1 MIIRKIYD
9 IAEAFGSRL
18 FQAVSVP
25 LDRKRQRGERGIMLR
40 SRHKL
45 IGVAVAVAFIAM
57 GCSSSKK
64 ASSGPTTTSNG
75 STTSGAPT
83 TAPSGAESGKTP
95 VNIKA
100 SQAVKND
107 PLTGTPGSGLTRGVT
122 ATSVKVGCFGQ
133 ISQFAGLEDGIKAR
147 LTRANAAGGVAGRT
161 INFTGCQDDGSSTQQ
176 NLQLARQL
184 VEQNQVFATMGVSA
198 NMLSGTTDYL
208 NQNQVPFFGWGF
220 LPGFCGTRWGFG
232 YNGCLISDDTS
243 LAHGVLQANLADAM
257 VKASGLQP
265 SAVRAGFSAGDD
277 DSGKIG
283 NIGYNKIY
291 KQRGLNIVYS
301 EANVPA
307 PGPPADFSPFVNAIL
322 AANPNI
328 LLVSTAFPSVAGMH
342 AALAAAGYKGFA
354 VNFTDYVPGLLDA
367 SPQLAS
373 SLEGAYISSQIV
385 PQEQNTEWTQQ
396 ESKDLMAVNAKAG
409 GLITLGA
416 AIGYAEAE
424 MFVEQLQAIGQN
436 LNTKTFDD
444 TINGGSFTFAPPQ
457 SGGPGVLQYP
467 SGHQIPADCAAIMK
481 VVNKKYVVQL
491 PFQCYDSPIVR
502 GTGAT
507 P

>member
-1 MIIRKIYD
+1 
-9 IAEAFGSRL
+9 L
-18 FQAVSVP
+18 
-25 LDRKRQRGERGIMLR
+25 
-40 SRHKL
+40 
-45 IGVAVAVAFIAM
+45 AFIAM

-64 ASSGPTTTSNG
+64 
-75 STTSGAPT
+75 STAAPPT
-83 TAPSGAESGKTP
+83 TAGGAATTTATTATSTTTGSSGSGGTP

-107 PLTGTPGSGLTRGVT
+107 PLTGPKGTGLTRGVT

-133 ISQFAGLEDGIKAR
+133 VSQFTGLEDGIKAR
-147 LTRANAAGGVAGRT
+147 FARANAAGGVAGRM
-161 INFTGCQDDGSSTQQ
+161 INVGSCLDDASSTQQ

-184 VEQNQVFATMGVSA
+184 VEQNQVFATLGVSA

-208 NQNQVPFFGWGF
+208 STNQVPFFGWGF

-232 YNGCLISDDTS
+232 YNGCLISDDPS

-265 SAVRAGFSAGDD
+265 SQVKAGFSAGDD

-283 NIGYNKIY
+283 NMGYNEIY
-291 KQRGLNIVYS
+291 KQRGLSIVYS
-301 EANVPA
+301 QANVPV

-328 LLVSTAFPSVAGMH
+328 LLISTAFPSVAGMH
-342 AALAAAGYKGFA
+342 AALTAAGYKGFA
-354 VNFTDYVPGLLDA
+354 VNFVDYVPGLLGA
-367 SPQLAS
+367 SPQLADA
-373 SLEGAYISSQIV
+373 LEGAYISTQIV
-385 PQEQNTEWTQQ
+385 PQEENTAWTQQ
-396 ESKDLMAVNAKAG
+396 ESKDLLAVDPAG
-409 GLITLGA
+409 KGLITLGA

-424 MFVEQLQAIGQN
+424 MFVEQLQAIGPN

-444 TINGGSFTFAPPQ
+444 TVNGGTFTFAPPLA
-457 SGGPGVLQYP
+457 GGPGILQFP

-481 VVNKKYVVQL
+481 VVNKQYTVNL
-491 PFQCYDSPIVR
+491 PFTCYDSPIVR
-502 GTGAT
+502 GSGSGS
-507 P
+507 

>member
-1 MIIRKIYD
+1 MGGKGTMI
-9 IAEAFGSRL
+9 
-18 FQAVSVP
+18 
-25 LDRKRQRGERGIMLR
+25 R

-45 IGVAVAVAFIAM
+45 IGVTVAVAFIAM

-64 ASSGPTTTSNG
+64 ASST
-75 STTSGAPT
+75 STTASGGAAT
-83 TAPSGAESGKTP
+83 TATSGSATSATTAGGATGGGKTP

-100 SQAVKND
+100 SQLVKDD
-107 PLTGTPGSGLTRGVT
+107 PLTGTKGSGLTRGVT

-133 ISQFAGLEDGIKAR
+133 LSQFTGLEDGIKAR
-147 LTRANAAGGVAGRT
+147 FARANAAGGVAGRT
-161 INFTGCQDDGSSTQQ
+161 INLVPCQDDGSSTQQ
-176 NLQLARQL
+176 NLQLARQQ
-184 VEQNQVFATMGVSA
+184 VEQTQVFATMGVSA
-198 NMLSGTTDYL
+198 VMSGGTTDYL
-208 NQNQVPFFGWGF
+208 SSQQVPYFGWGF

-232 YNGCLISDDTS
+232 YNGCLISDDTA

-265 SAVRAGFSAGDD
+265 SQVRAGFSAGDD
-277 DSGKIG
+277 DSGRIG
-283 NIGYNKIY
+283 NVGYNKIY

-301 EANVPA
+301 QNNVPA

-328 LLVSTAFPSVAGMH
+328 LLISTAFPSVAGMH
-342 AALAAAGYKGFA
+342 AALTAAGFKGFA

-373 SLEGAYISSQIV
+373 ALEGAYISSQIV
-385 PQEQNTEWTQQ
+385 PQEENTAWTQQ
-396 ESKDLMAVNAKAG
+396 ESKDLTAEGAKTG
-409 GLITLGA
+409 GLVTLGA

-424 MFVEQLQAIGQN
+424 MFVEQLTAVGKD

-444 TINGGSFTFAPPQ
+444 TINGGSFTFAPPEA
-457 SGGPGVLQYP
+457 GGPGVLQYP

-481 VVNKKYVVQL
+481 VVNKKYTVAS
-491 PFQCYDSPIVR
+491 PFSCFDSPIVR
-502 GTGAT
+502 GAGS
-507 P
+507 